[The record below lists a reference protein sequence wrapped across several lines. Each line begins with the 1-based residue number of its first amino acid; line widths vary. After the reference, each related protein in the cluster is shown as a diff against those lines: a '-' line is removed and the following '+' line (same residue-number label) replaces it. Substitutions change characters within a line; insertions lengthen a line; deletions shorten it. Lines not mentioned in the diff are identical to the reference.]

1 MDKELVIRYLIYI
14 FYCVAGIQIL
24 YIFIFYFKFIFKK
37 VSSTTELIDYPPV
50 TVIIAAR
57 NEAENL
63 QKNLDSFLT
72 QDYPNYQVIVVNDA
86 SIDES
91 ATILAEFSLKYK
103 NLYST
108 NIHFDEKFIHGKK
121 TALNLGIKAAK
132 TDLLLFSDADCKP
145 ASKNWIKSIV
155 KNFDE
160 KTNFVIGFGAYEKTK
175 GFLNKII
182 RYDTVFIA
190 LQYFSFALS
199 KIPYM
204 GVGRNMAYRKSHFME
219 VKGFAKHMN
228 LLSGSDDLF
237 INHNANNKNL
247 KIEICPE
254 SFTISEPK
262 KTFNKWKQQKIRH
275 LTTGKL
281 YKFKHKFLLSLE
293 SFSRILFYT
302 IGILL
307 LILIQPLN
315 NDFIIISSIIIL
327 KIALFSFTLYKT
339 LKKLEQKG
347 LLFFGIFYNIFQPI
361 INLFLYLSVNKRKN
375 LIWK

>member
-1 MDKELVIRYLIYI
+1 MDKELIIRYL
-14 FYCVAGIQIL
+14 FYFVAAIQIF

-37 VSSTTELIDYPPV
+37 NKIDNKDFEYQPV

-63 QKNLDSFLT
+63 QKNLDFFLT

-86 SIDES
+86 STDES
-91 ATILAEFSLKYK
+91 ATVLAEFSLKYK

-108 NIHFDEKFIHGKK
+108 NIHFDEKFLHGKK
-121 TALNLGIKAAK
+121 TALTIGVKAAQ
-132 TDLLLFSDADCKP
+132 TDLLLFSDADCRP
-145 ASKNWIKSIV
+145 ASRNWIKTIV

-182 RYDTVFIA
+182 RYDTVSIA
-190 LQYFSFALS
+190 LQYFSFALLG
-199 KIPYM
+199 IPYM
-204 GVGRNMAYRKSHFME
+204 GVGRNMAYRKSYFLK

-237 INHNANNKNL
+237 INHNANKYNL
-247 KIEICPE
+247 IAETNPD

-262 KTFNKWKQQKIRH
+262 QTFKKWKQQKIRH

-293 SFSRILFYT
+293 SFSRILFYSLGIT
-302 IGILL
+302 LLFLIKPINQNFIIVSSIFVFKILL
-307 LILIQPLN
+307 FL
-315 NDFIIISSIIIL
+315 
-327 KIALFSFTLYKT
+327 FTLFKT
-339 LKKLEQKG
+339 LKKLEQKE
-347 LLFFGIFYNIFQPI
+347 LFVFGFFYNIFQPL